1 LIINNITECILI
13 FFFAKLIFIGI
24 WNKIFDVLNWLI
36 NSMSMNA
43 NSEDDMNLIKTKSRL
58 VFDIKQIKNIACK

>member
-1 LIINNITECILI
+1 
-13 FFFAKLIFIGI
+13 
-24 WNKIFDVLNWLI
+24 
-36 NSMSMNA
+36 MNA